1 MPNPSAA
8 ITGVDPLVSV
18 ILPSYGMGKFIQQ
31 ALESIGSQTYGNWEV
46 ILVDDCG
53 PEDGTREAVLNFRDS
68 YPAKRVEYIRNVENK
83 GCGESRNVG
92 MRVASGQYI
101 ALLDPDDFWGDN
113 YLQEAVSGIGNA
125 DLCFQGARIVDENGL
140 DHGVRMASRMDDLV
154 ARFPESLFCENFL
167 LPSCTFLHRRVIEQV
182 GGFSRRPELMYA
194 ADWDFYLRCI
204 RKNQRFVFLEGDEC
218 RYRKHSGAATG
229 NYLRMTVEC
238 VNVLRMN
245 RKNSEGLM
253 KKCLRASLHAHLC
266 RLVYLKISHRDW
278 SGLKELE
285 EAFLLD
291 PLNPDLPKSLIRAL
305 KNNWS

>member
-1 MPNPSAA
+1 MGGA
-8 ITGVDPLVSV
+8 LVSV
-18 ILPSYGMGKFIQQ
+18 ILPSYKVGRFARQ
-31 ALESIGSQTYGNWEV
+31 ALESIGAQTYGNWEV

-53 PEDGTREAVLNFRDS
+53 PEDGTREAV
-68 YPAKRVEYIRNVENK
+68 AKFAKGHPDHRVEYIRNAENV
-83 GCGESRNVG
+83 GCGHSRNIAIAEARG
-92 MRVASGQYI
+92 EFL

-113 YLQEAVSGIGNA
+113 YLRRAVSGIGDA
-125 DLCFQGARIVDENGL
+125 DLCFQGARIVDENGV
-140 DHGVRMASRMDDLV
+140 DHGVRMASRMDGLV
-154 ARFPESLFCENFL
+154 ARFPESLFSENFL

-182 GGFSRRPELMYA
+182 GGFSRRPDLMYA

-204 RKNQRFVFLEGDEC
+204 RKNQRFVFLGGDEC

-245 RKNSEGLM
+245 WKNSEGLM
-253 KKCLRASLHAHLC
+253 KKCLRASLHVHLC
-266 RLVYLKISHRDW
+266 RLVYLKISLRDW
-278 SGLKELE
+278 SGLKEAK

-291 PLNPDLPKSLIRAL
+291 QWNPDLAKSLIKAL